1 MSGTL
6 KFGSDCRVMIR
17 ASNAWMESGILRGLL
32 FSSCRSAAML
42 VPCFLILTILY
53 GNLLIGSM
61 CRVPMRKLN
70 VEGWN
75 VSVKSFGRLPPSFKG
90 CVPAVDPRENPLYC
104 A

>member
-1 MSGTL
+1 
-6 KFGSDCRVMIR
+6 MIR

-61 CRVPMRKLN
+61 CHVPMRKLN

-75 VSVKSFGRLPPSFKG
+75 VSVKIFWRLPPSFKG